1 MIRLF
6 IFLGWVGRGRLLM
19 WPQRSYVERRMCFYL
34 LGGMEIILILWLVL
48 EIMSKLLF
56 FREYRYVRIAA
67 EDCIY
72 KLRIFFSMFVD
83 QDLGLQKLQ
92 SRIFLVG
99 NTVNQISNG
108 SFDVFS
114 HMMVLYWKKK
124 KTITR
129 GCPYFYATKLVSKLL
144 FHTHGWIVK
153 KFC

>member
-1 MIRLF
+1 
-6 IFLGWVGRGRLLM
+6 
-19 WPQRSYVERRMCFYL
+19 MCFYL

-114 HMMVLYWKKK
+114 HMMVLY
-124 KTITR
+124 
-129 GCPYFYATKLVSKLL
+129 
-144 FHTHGWIVK
+144 
-153 KFC
+153 